1 MATQLDEFS
10 EMINSIQFL
19 HMSKNQ
25 DLTTT
30 HDSGGSANNSQ
41 HQNHQQQLETASN
54 VLNDI
59 NSDVIFFYEENDNN
73 NGSAS
78 ANCNESVEMEVNN
91 SYAQDGSKNSINNSD
106 FSNAIAD
113 TACNSFSDYLLES
126 REEVPQLK
134 QIKVNVGID
143 EDLKM
148 ILEMD
153 PSIVN
158 LDDDDNNSDDPIIL
172 GLPPISG
179 G

>member
-10 EMINSIQFL
+10 EMINSISFL

-25 DLTTT
+25 SVTATQDT
-30 HDSGGSANNSQ
+30 GGSNSSQ

-54 VLNDI
+54 VFNEI
-59 NSDVIFFYEENDNN
+59 NSDVIFFYEENHNN
-73 NGSAS
+73 SGSAS
-78 ANCNESVEMEVNN
+78 VNCSESVAMEINN
-91 SYAQDGSKNSINNSD
+91 NYTQDGNKNSISNSD
-106 FSNAIAD
+106 FCDAIAD
-113 TACNSFSDYLLES
+113 TTACNSFNDYLLDG

-153 PSIVN
+153 PSIVG
-158 LDDDDNNSDDPIIL
+158 LDEDDNHSDDPKIL